1 MNTHARRVLS
11 LLSLALAASLGS
23 GCASAGKADANAA
36 AAPSATAAAPGAA
49 GAGAP
54 AGAAAAAPAEPA
66 KPDPSMTPAEFLR
79 AVAQADLVQIQLGTV
94 VKRDGI
100 SPQVKDM
107 AHRMVTNHTAIQVIV
122 ARAAAK
128 TSTILPTEPDDE
140 GKAAVARIGA
150 LKGDDLD
157 KAYMMYLAELNQR
170 MLALYRW
177 QYDNCTNEAV
187 KPFAQQT
194 APIIGTHARVADAL
208 NQEVNKEALRL
219 AAERKAAE
227 EKAAEEARVAA
238 AMAEAQKNAKKK
250 PPQRKS
256 MLRKSPTA
264 EPAPEPSAE
273 PAPASQG

>member
-1 MNTHARRVLS
+1 MQTIAPAAS
-11 LLSLALAASLGS
+11 LLALLAALAA
-23 GCASAGKADANAA
+23 GCASSGKGGAD
-36 AAPSATAAAPGAA
+36 AAAPGAA
-49 GAGAP
+49 AAGTADASGAG
-54 AGAAAAAPAEPA
+54 GAAAAPGAPAEPA

-79 AVAQADLVQIQLGTV
+79 AVAQADLAQIQLGNV
-94 VKRDGI
+94 VKRDGL

-107 AHRMVTNHTAIQVIV
+107 AHRMVTNHVAIQAIV

-128 TSTILPTEPDDE
+128 TSTVLPSEPDE
-140 GKAAVARIGA
+140 QGKAAVARIGA

-157 KAYMMYLAELNQR
+157 KAYMMWLAEENQR
-170 MLALYRW
+170 ILALYRW
-177 QYDNCTNEAV
+177 QYDNCQNEAV

-208 NQEVNKEALRL
+208 NQDVNTEALRL

-238 AMAEAQKNAKKK
+238 AMAEAQKNAKKQ

-256 MLRKSPTA
+256 MLRKSPA
-264 EPAPEPSAE
+264 AKPAPEPE
-273 PAPASQG
+273 PAAEG

>member
-1 MNTHARRVLS
+1 
-11 LLSLALAASLGS
+11 
-23 GCASAGKADANAA
+23 
-36 AAPSATAAAPGAA
+36 
-49 GAGAP
+49 
-54 AGAAAAAPAEPA
+54 
-66 KPDPSMTPAEFLR
+66 MTPAEFLR
-79 AVAQADLVQIQLGTV
+79 AVAQADLVQIQLGNV
-94 VKRDGI
+94 VKRDGL

-107 AHRMVTNHTAIQVIV
+107 AQRMVANHTAIQVIV
-122 ARAAAK
+122 GRAAAK
-128 TSTILPTEPDDE
+128 TSTVLPTEPDE
-140 GKAAVARIGA
+140 AEKAAVARVSA

-194 APIIGTHARVADAL
+194 APIIGTHARLADAL

-219 AAERKAAE
+219 AAEKKAAE

-256 MLRKSPTA
+256 MLRKSPTT
-264 EPAPEPSAE
+264 EPEPE
-273 PAPASQG
+273 PDSASQPAAGQSGTQGAAAK

>member
-1 MNTHARRVLS
+1 MQTIAPAAS
-11 LLSLALAASLGS
+11 LLALLAALAA
-23 GCASAGKADANAA
+23 GCASSGKGGAD
-36 AAPSATAAAPGAA
+36 AAAPGAA
-49 GAGAP
+49 AAGTADASGAG
-54 AGAAAAAPAEPA
+54 GAAAAPGAPAEPA

-79 AVAQADLVQIQLGTV
+79 AVAQADLAQIQLGNV
-94 VKRDGI
+94 VKRDGL

-107 AHRMVTNHTAIQVIV
+107 AHRMVTNHVAIQAIV

-128 TSTILPTEPDDE
+128 TSTVLPTEPDE
-140 GKAAVARIGA
+140 QGKAAVARIGA

-157 KAYMMYLAELNQR
+157 KAYMMWLAEENQR
-170 MLALYRW
+170 ILALYRW
-177 QYDNCTNEAV
+177 QYDNCQNEAV

-208 NQEVNKEALRL
+208 NQDVNKEALRL

-238 AMAEAQKNAKKK
+238 AMAEAQKNAKKQ

-256 MLRKSPTA
+256 MLRKSPA
-264 EPAPEPSAE
+264 AKPAPEPE
-273 PAPASQG
+273 PAAEG

>member
-1 MNTHARRVLS
+1 MQTIAPAAS
-11 LLSLALAASLGS
+11 LLALLAALAA
-23 GCASAGKADANAA
+23 GCASSGKGGAD
-36 AAPSATAAAPGAA
+36 AAAPGAA
-49 GAGAP
+49 AAGTADASGAG
-54 AGAAAAAPAEPA
+54 GAAAAPGAPAEPA

-79 AVAQADLVQIQLGTV
+79 AVAQADLAQIQLGNV
-94 VKRDGI
+94 VKRDGL

-107 AHRMVTNHTAIQVIV
+107 AHRMVTNHVAIQAIV

-128 TSTILPTEPDDE
+128 TSTVLPSEPDE
-140 GKAAVARIGA
+140 QGKAAVARIGA

-157 KAYMMYLAELNQR
+157 KAYMMWLAEENQR
-170 MLALYRW
+170 ILALYRW
-177 QYDNCTNEAV
+177 QYDNCQNEAV

-208 NQEVNKEALRL
+208 NQDVNKEALRL

-238 AMAEAQKNAKKK
+238 AMAEAQKNAKKQ

-256 MLRKSPTA
+256 MLRKSPVA
-264 EPAPEPSAE
+264 KPAPEPE
-273 PAPASQG
+273 PAAEG

>member
-1 MNTHARRVLS
+1 MQTFAS
-11 LLSLALAASLGS
+11 AASLLALLAALFA
-23 GCASAGKADANAA
+23 GCASSGKAGADAA
-36 AAPSATAAAPGAA
+36 AAGATASASADGAAAPGGTAS
-49 GAGAP
+49 AP
-54 AGAAAAAPAEPA
+54 GAPAEPA

-79 AVAQADLVQIQLGTV
+79 AVAQADLAQIQLGNV
-94 VKRDGI
+94 VKRDGL

-107 AHRMVTNHTAIQVIV
+107 AHRMVTNHVAIQAIV

-128 TSTILPTEPDDE
+128 TSTVLPSEPDE
-140 GKAAVARIGA
+140 QGKAAVARIGA

-157 KAYMMYLAELNQR
+157 KAYMMWLAEESQR
-170 MLALYRW
+170 ILALYRW
-177 QYDNCTNEAV
+177 QYDNCQNEAV

-208 NQEVNKEALRL
+208 NQDVNKEALRL

-238 AMAEAQKNAKKK
+238 AMAEAQKNTKKQ

-256 MLRKSPTA
+256 MLRKSPVA
-264 EPAPEPSAE
+264 KPAPEPE
-273 PAPASQG
+273 PAAEG

>member
-1 MNTHARRVLS
+1 MQTHAAHSVTLAM
-11 LLSLALAASLGS
+11 LLALASAA
-23 GCASAGKADANAA
+23 GCAAGKGG
-36 AAPSATAAAPGAA
+36 AAPGAA
-49 GAGAP
+49 T
-54 AGAAAAAPAEPA
+54 AAPAPVPA
-66 KPDPSMTPAEFLR
+66 APADAATAGQPGAEQADPDPAMTPAEFLR
-79 AVAQADLVQIQLGTV
+79 AAAQADLVQMQLGAV
-94 VKRDGI
+94 VKRDGL

-107 AHRMVTNHTAIQVIV
+107 AHRMVTNHTAIQVLV
-122 ARAAAK
+122 ARAAAR

-157 KAYMMYLAELNQR
+157 KAYMMYLSELNQR

-208 NQEVNKEALRL
+208 NQEVNKEAIRL

-256 MLRKSPTA
+256 MLRKSPA
-264 EPAPEPSAE
+264 AEPSAE
-273 PAPASQG
+273 PEPASQG

>member
-1 MNTHARRVLS
+1 MQTIAPAAS
-11 LLSLALAASLGS
+11 LLALLAALAA
-23 GCASAGKADANAA
+23 GCASSGKGGAD
-36 AAPSATAAAPGAA
+36 AAAPGAA
-49 GAGAP
+49 AAGTADASGAG
-54 AGAAAAAPAEPA
+54 GAAAAPGAPAEPA

-79 AVAQADLVQIQLGTV
+79 AVAQADLAQIQLGNV
-94 VKRDGI
+94 VKRDGL

-107 AHRMVTNHTAIQVIV
+107 AHRMVTNHVAIQAIV

-128 TSTILPTEPDDE
+128 TSTVLPSEPDE
-140 GKAAVARIGA
+140 QGKAAVARIGA

-157 KAYMMYLAELNQR
+157 KAYMMWLAEENQR
-170 MLALYRW
+170 ILALYRW
-177 QYDNCTNEAV
+177 QYDNCQNEAV

-208 NQEVNKEALRL
+208 NQDVNKEALRL

-238 AMAEAQKNAKKK
+238 AMAEAQKNAKKQ

-256 MLRKSPTA
+256 MLRKSPA
-264 EPAPEPSAE
+264 AKPAPEPE
-273 PAPASQG
+273 PAAEG